1 MVEKSGVEKSGV
13 EMSCN
18 LRHWCNPE
26 AYGLRS
32 TIEIDMNAGLKHIDQ
47 IFMIINTGGKFE

>member
-1 MVEKSGVEKSGV
+1 MVEKPRV

-26 AYGLRS
+26 AYNLRS
-32 TIEIDMNAGLKHIDQ
+32 TIEIDMNTGLKNIDK
-47 IFMIINTGGKFE
+47 IFMMVNTGDKIE